1 MEVDL
6 SQIMQPNL
14 LSVVVGGVFGL
25 LLAIMWSRRGQIDC
39 LDLITSP
46 DGRLS
51 RTAIGQ
57 TFGILVAIWAP
68 VYTTISG
75 KLEPEVLAI
84 ALAYLGLVEGYAKYL
99 RAKFG
104 PSSNG
109 GGTTNPPNGGNHQ

>member
-1 MEVDL
+1 MQLDL
-6 SQIMQPNL
+6 SQLMQPNL

-68 VYTTISG
+68 VYTTMQG
-75 KLEPEVLAI
+75 KLEPEILGISLAF
-84 ALAYLGLVEGYAKYL
+84 LGLVEGYAKYL
-99 RAKFG
+99 RAKHG

-109 GGTTNPPNGGNHQ
+109 AASAETKP